1 MATGQIGSGRRPGRG
16 EMYGELRG
24 AWSWWLVS
32 FDVSVGGEESMGMV
46 MIFLR
51 MRGPGADGALR
62 EPARIAAGAPQAA
75 A

>member
-1 MATGQIGSGRRPGRG
+1 
-16 EMYGELRG
+16 MYGELRG

-32 FDVSVGGEESMGMV
+32 FDVSVGGGTMGV
-46 MIFLR
+46 IMIFLR

-62 EPARIAAGAPQAA
+62 ELARIGDGTLQAA